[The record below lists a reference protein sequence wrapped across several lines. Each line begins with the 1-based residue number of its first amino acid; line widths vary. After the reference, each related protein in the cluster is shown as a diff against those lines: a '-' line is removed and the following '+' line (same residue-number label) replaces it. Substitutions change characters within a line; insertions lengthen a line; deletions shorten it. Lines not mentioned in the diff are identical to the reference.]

1 MKRAFLVLLI
11 CALVFSS
18 LLFGGAVLSLE
29 EILLVFSGMGNAA
42 HSTIVLDIRLPRAL
56 LALLVGA
63 GVSASGAAIQG
74 MFRNPLADPAL
85 IGVSAGAAFFAAIY
99 VVLEGAEGF
108 SMIGMAGS
116 AFFGGLLT
124 SWLVILVGS
133 RSQGISTMLLAG
145 IAINAIA
152 LSGVGLLSYVST
164 DTELRSITFWALG
177 SLNGST
183 WASVFIG
190 LIILAVVFM
199 IFLEARNLNIIT
211 LGDEEAEQL
220 GVSYQKLRVRVVSL
234 CAIAVGVGVALT
246 GVVAFLG
253 LVVPHLVRMTLG
265 SNHRTVIPASALLGG
280 VVLLIA
286 DVFSRTML
294 APVELPVGILTA
306 LVGGPF
312 FIYLIIIENKGK
324 LIK

>member
-1 MKRAFLVLLI
+1 M
-11 CALVFSS
+11 
-18 LLFGGAVLSLE
+18 
-29 EILLVFSGMGNAA
+29 
-42 HSTIVLDIRLPRAL
+42 P
-56 LALLVGA
+56 
-63 GVSASGAAIQG
+63 
-74 MFRNPLADPAL
+74 
-85 IGVSAGAAFFAAIY
+85 
-99 VVLEGAEGF
+99 
-108 SMIGMAGS
+108 
-116 AFFGGLLT
+116 
-124 SWLVILVGS
+124 
-133 RSQGISTMLLAG
+133 
-145 IAINAIA
+145 
-152 LSGVGLLSYVST
+152 
-164 DTELRSITFWALG
+164 
-177 SLNGST
+177 
-183 WASVFIG
+183 
-190 LIILAVVFM
+190 
-199 IFLEARNLNIIT
+199 FLEARNLNIIT

>member
-1 MKRAFLVLLI
+1 MIFV
-11 CALVFSS
+11 
-18 LLFGGAVLSLE
+18 GGRS
-29 EILLVFSGMGNAA
+29 
-42 HSTIVLDIRLPRAL
+42 R
-56 LALLVGA
+56 
-63 GVSASGAAIQG
+63 GV
-74 MFRNPLADPAL
+74 
-85 IGVSAGAAFFAAIY
+85 
-99 VVLEGAEGF
+99 
-108 SMIGMAGS
+108 
-116 AFFGGLLT
+116 
-124 SWLVILVGS
+124 
-133 RSQGISTMLLAG
+133 STMLLAG

-152 LSGVGLLSYVST
+152 LSGVGLLSYIST

-177 SLNGST
+177 SLNGTT

-220 GVSYQKLRVRVVSL
+220 GVSHEKLRVRVVFL
-234 CAIAVGVGVALT
+234 CATAVGVGVALT
-246 GVVAFLG
+246 GVVAFIG

-265 SNHRTVIPASALLGG
+265 SNHRTVIPASALIGG
-280 VVLLIA
+280 AVLLIA

-294 APVELPVGILTA
+294 SPVELPVGILTA